1 MGECPRGTPV
11 KFQARP
17 ENLFVLEGLEP
28 RVLLSAGPASLS
40 GERVCVPHP
49 EAGFVSSAAEE
60 ASLSQGSIPTDP
72 FASGTGLVYGAAD
85 QVEDIFA
92 GVPEGGADAFQ
103 AASETVTPAA
113 GQTGTPADE
122 TSGTLVDSSS
132 GGTSG
137 GDSRSDSSEA
147 TSTSTS
153 AGAEAQTGTAAQLV
167 EGLTAANG
175 PPGALTEVDPISNL
189 SGLVNLPGL
198 RLVNSDL
205 GLLAGQEFF
214 LDFGGVTGATY
225 DGPVRV
231 ENVDV
236 PAFRAPAELSGR
248 EQFLIAAL
256 LRSLNQTFSALSVH
270 FTTFEAS
277 PAPPHSVIHIGG
289 DGAAFAQYGSF
300 LGLAEK
306 VDVGNRDRGDEAF
319 IFSDKLAGYGLGEA
333 DYLTALSA
341 VVEHEARHLLGFEH
355 TTGDTTGLNGVAA
368 VVAQGPAGASWTPAG
383 PEPVRN
389 AQDLLGTTNQV
400 TGAIQAV
407 LAHPTDPDVIYV
419 GAVDGGVWRT
429 TNATTATPIWT
440 PLTDQFPSLAIGA
453 LGFDLSNPRHCFL
466 FYPTMS
472 H

>member
-1 MGECPRGTPV
+1 M

-49 EAGFVSSAAEE
+49 EAGSGSSAAEE

-132 GGTSG
+132 GGSSG

-214 LDFGGVTGATY
+214 LDFGGETGATY
-225 DGPVRV
+225 DGPV
-231 ENVDV
+231 
-236 PAFRAPAELSGR
+236 
-248 EQFLIAAL
+248 
-256 LRSLNQTFSALSVH
+256 
-270 FTTFEAS
+270 
-277 PAPPHSVIHIGG
+277 
-289 DGAAFAQYGSF
+289 
-300 LGLAEK
+300 
-306 VDVGNRDRGDEAF
+306 
-319 IFSDKLAGYGLGEA
+319 
-333 DYLTALSA
+333 TALF
-341 VVEHEARHLLGFEH
+341 RG
-355 TTGDTTGLNGVAA
+355 
-368 VVAQGPAGASWTPAG
+368 
-383 PEPVRN
+383 
-389 AQDLLGTTNQV
+389 
-400 TGAIQAV
+400 
-407 LAHPTDPDVIYV
+407 
-419 GAVDGGVWRT
+419 
-429 TNATTATPIWT
+429 
-440 PLTDQFPSLAIGA
+440 
-453 LGFDLSNPRHCFL
+453 
-466 FYPTMS
+466 
-472 H
+472 